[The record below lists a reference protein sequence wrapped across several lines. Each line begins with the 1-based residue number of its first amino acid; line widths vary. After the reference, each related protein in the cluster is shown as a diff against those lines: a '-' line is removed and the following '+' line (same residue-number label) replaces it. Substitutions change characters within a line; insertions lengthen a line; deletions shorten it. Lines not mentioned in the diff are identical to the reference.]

1 MLGNT
6 SRLIENLIDKI
17 WDMNTKINQLEKR
30 IGEIENGN
38 KGAILGKSDR
48 DDEHAISERN
58 GTKKHTLWA

>member
-38 KGAILGKSDR
+38 KRAVLGESDR
-48 DDEHAISERN
+48 SDEHEIAERN
-58 GTKKHTLWA
+58 RTKKHALWT